1 MFNEYEPDIK
11 KYGYFIENLSVYKKD
26 PNKEPYVDPTDTLS
40 WKINEFF
47 FRLSIPFRDFY
58 RGCYNLWIW
67 KSIIWK
73 DRFWDYSFFT
83 TILVFKLEQMEKY
96 WGVDTH
102 HEGDKFTKGRLK
114 VLIKRFKELEDDIEN
129 CLDTSHL
136 ANLTDEEKM
145 QLFRIARKREKWLVD
160 RAFKVLGRNHRRFWD

>member
-26 PNKEPYVDPTDTLS
+26 PNKEPYVDPTDTWS

-83 TILVFKLEQMEKY
+83 TILIFKLEQMEKY
-96 WGVDTH
+96 WGKDTH
-102 HEGDKFTKGRLK
+102 YEGDKFTKGRLK
-114 VLIKRFKELEDDIEN
+114 VLIKRFKELDDK
-129 CLDTSHL
+129 LDEIDMAYL
-136 ANLTDEEKM
+136 KGANDEERK
-145 QLFRIARKREKWLVD
+145 LFWKIQMKRHNYLID
-160 RAFKVLGRNHRRFWD
+160 QAFKVLGRNHRRFWD

>member
-114 VLIKRFKELEDDIEN
+114 VLIKRFKELDDK
-129 CLDTSHL
+129 LDEIDMAYL
-136 ANLTDEEKM
+136 KGANDEERK
-145 QLFRIARKREKWLVD
+145 LFWKIQMKRHNYLID
-160 RAFKVLGRNHRRFWD
+160 QAFKVLGRNHRRFWD